1 MVPLPP
7 AMLSTE
13 GLGFA
18 MGHLTQS
25 WPDLFEKAASLV
37 PRLAGLRGKR
47 GIALKFHWVD
57 LGNSSNLRPLN
68 AEESL

>member
-1 MVPLPP
+1 MP
-7 AMLSTE
+7 STE
-13 GLGFA
+13 GWGFA
-18 MGHLTQS
+18 MGQLNQS
-25 WPDLFEKAASLV
+25 WPDLFEKAASLC

-47 GIALKFHWVD
+47 GIALKFHRVD